1 MIDLFNTPL
10 YSQLV
15 VALLS
20 CFFLIKKRTTFTML
34 LALFFVVTFFVEI
47 TGIYLSKIRK
57 PNFWVY
63 HFYTVFEYFII
74 FFLYANL
81 LREKKYLK
89 ISYGLLFLLILLWV
103 ITFFN
108 KNYTHYT
115 LIVGSINTGVL
126 VFLYLR
132 ELLMS
137 NEIVNYKKLLP
148 FWVSV
153 GFLVFHLPAI
163 PFFSFWNYLKNRD
176 LLPILHS
183 LIVLMNVIISFGLLW
198 SNKKVEY

>member
-1 MIDLFNTPL
+1 MDLFKAPL
-10 YSQLV
+10 YSQLI

-20 CFFLIKKRTTFTML
+20 CFFLIKRKSPFLKL
-34 LALFFVVTFFVEI
+34 LTLFLVVTFFVEL
-47 TGIYLSKIRK
+47 TGAYLSKIRQ

-63 HFYTVFEYFII
+63 HFYNAFEYIAI
-74 FFLYANL
+74 FFLYENL
-81 LREKKYLK
+81 LKEKKYLK

-103 ITFFN
+103 LTFFY
-108 KNYTHYT
+108 KSYTHYT
-115 LIVGSINTGVL
+115 IIIGSFNTGVL

-132 ELLMS
+132 ELLLS
-137 NEIVNYKKLLP
+137 NEIINYKELLP

-163 PFFSFWNYLKNRD
+163 PFFSFWSYMKNKD
-176 LLPILHS
+176 LFPILYS

-198 SNKKVEY
+198 SNRKVEY